1 MALLQAR
8 LAVLALLTLVA
19 VPGCAS
25 DSEPVVDA
33 IDPGIEFTTASGLE
47 VRMVPDPGSGLF
59 ASNVFVGA
67 GSTREDDRS
76 AGSSHF
82 LEHLLFN
89 GTERRTQEELYAD
102 VDRIGAYNNA
112 TTKLEYTHYMMV
124 APKEEFDAALD
135 IQADMLLHSTLPPD
149 KFEKERGIVLE
160 EMARAADDPD
170 RLRRVTM
177 VNALY
182 GAGSDF
188 SRPVLGTRETIANLR
203 RDDVLAYYQRQ
214 YVPSNMKLLLMGDFD
229 PDAARAT
236 VERLFD
242 ADPGDAVPAPEYPLE
257 ERSWMHERRIE
268 NDAIDL
274 MIEIPAP
281 EIGHEDYASMM
292 LLSDALGGGDSAR
305 LARAMN
311 REPAIEVLEIGATL
325 MDFEGTGVLRISAR
339 LPLGTDVDAA
349 LERIFGEVA
358 TLSTTGLRASEW
370 AGARNRA
377 LGQSIRQAEQLH
389 YYALLQGDR
398 IWHGPPGYERRLQV
412 ELEASYPRIPEVA
425 ARWLGAPV
433 VSVVVAGPDQDDSDE
448 VFDPRAV
455 GWTPD
460 PDAEAP
466 EPLPGG
472 GTVDESRPLVEA
484 PQPPRVT
491 TLENGLTVIHTASPS
506 TRMFALHLLVR
517 DRSAREP
524 QGMAGIADLLHRT
537 LPEGAGNYDREE
549 LAALLEG
556 IGAEWKVTDAGFIP
570 YDDYYT
576 TDPRFSFVRIDCV
589 DLYWREAIRVLGLMI
604 GEPRLEAEAIDRKR
618 DEMLRR
624 LAEDTEKPATVAEH
638 RLDTLL
644 LGDDH
649 PLAARVFGTPETLES
664 IEPVDLQRFALD
676 YLDPGQLVLSVV
688 GNLDHDEVIEHLERT
703 LRIGGAADHVGAEVP
718 PIPITETDV
727 RAEEAVGGRQVA
739 LRMGRVL
746 EIDPTDR
753 WALEV
758 AVAIASRRMQQDLR
772 ETRGWA
778 YSLGMGVRVDEDRA
792 RIVASMG
799 TQPQNASQAEVAMRD
814 YLEIGEI
821 ETDADEIATVVNRRL
836 GRERMRRVTSIGEAF
851 NLGVDHV
858 FRGSLDHQAERSAA
872 LRAVTPQ
879 DVARVSDRYL
889 GDGPAAVVVVR

>member
-1 MALLQAR
+1 MALLRLR
-8 LAVLALLTLVA
+8 LALVLLISLVT
-19 VPGCAS
+19 VPGCS
-25 DSEPVVDA
+25 GEPEPVAPAV
-33 IDPGIEFTTASGLE
+33 DPGIEFTTADGME

-59 ASNVFVGA
+59 ASNVFIGA
-67 GSTREDDRS
+67 GSTREDDRT

-89 GTERRTQEELYAD
+89 GTERRTQEEIYAD

-112 TTKLEYTHYMMV
+112 TTKLEYTHFMMV
-124 APKEEFDAALD
+124 APNEELDEALD

-160 EMARAADDPD
+160 EMARNADDPG

-188 SRPVLGTRETIANLR
+188 ARPVLGTRETIANLQR
-203 RDDVLAYYQRQ
+203 EDVLTYYRRQ

-229 PDAARAT
+229 PNAARAT
-236 VERLFD
+236 IERLFV
-242 ADPGDAVPAPEYPLE
+242 ASPGDAAAAPAYPLE

-274 MIEIPAP
+274 LIEIPAP
-281 EIGHEDYASMM
+281 EVGHEDYASMM
-292 LLSDALGGGDSAR
+292 LLTDALGGGDSAR

-311 REPAIEVLEIGATL
+311 REPSIETLEIGASL
-325 MDFEGTGVLRISAR
+325 MDFEGTGVLRINAR
-339 LPLGTDVDAA
+339 LPLGSDVGDA
-349 LERIFGEVA
+349 LRRISGEVA
-358 TLSTTGLRASEW
+358 TLSRTGLRAGEW

-377 LGQSIRQAEQLH
+377 LGRSIRQAEQLH

-398 IWHGPPGYERRLQV
+398 IWHGPAGYERRLQV

-425 ARWLGAPV
+425 ERWLRAPV
-433 VSVVVAGPDQDDSDE
+433 VSVVAAGPDLPDSDA
-448 VFDPRAV
+448 VFEPAAA
-455 GWTPD
+455 GWVPD

-491 TLENGLTVIHTASPS
+491 MLENGLTVVHTASPS
-506 TRMFALHLLVR
+506 TRMFALHLLVK

-524 QGMAGIADLLHRT
+524 SGMAGIADLLHRT
-537 LPEGAGNYDREE
+537 LPEGAANYDREE

-589 DLYWREAIRVLGLMI
+589 DLYWREAIRLLGLMV
-604 GEPRLEAEAIDRKR
+604 GEPRLEPEAIDRKR

-624 LAEDTEKPATVAEH
+624 LAEGAEKPATIAEH
-638 RLDTLL
+638 RLGELM
-644 LGDDH
+644 LGEDH
-649 PLAARVFGTPETLES
+649 PLAAPVFGTPETLGA
-664 IEPVDLQRFALD
+664 IEQRDLQRFALD

-688 GNLDHDEVIEHLERT
+688 GNLDHDEIVDHLERS
-703 LRIGGAADHVGAEVP
+703 LRIGGAADHVGVDVP
-718 PIPITETDV
+718 PPPITRNDL

-739 LRMGRVL
+739 LRMGRVI
-746 EIDPTDR
+746 EIEPADR

-778 YSLGMGVRVDEDRA
+778 YSLGMGVRVDDDRA

-799 TQPQNASQAEVAMRD
+799 TQPQNASQAEVAVRD

-821 ETDADEIATVVNRRL
+821 ETDTEEIATVVNRRL
-836 GRERMRRVTSIGEAF
+836 GRERMRRVTSMGEAF

-858 FRGSLDHQAERSAA
+858 FHGSLEYQEERSAA
-872 LRAVTPQ
+872 LRGVTPT
-879 DVARVSDRYL
+879 DVARVSARYL